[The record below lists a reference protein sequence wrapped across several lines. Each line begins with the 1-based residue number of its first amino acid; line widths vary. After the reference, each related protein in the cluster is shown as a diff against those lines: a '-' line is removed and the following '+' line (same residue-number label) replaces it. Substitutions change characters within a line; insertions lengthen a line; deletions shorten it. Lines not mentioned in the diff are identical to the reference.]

1 MLINAYG
8 LLTGVDTI
16 DIRKVSVVYGSEV
29 IPGLRI
35 FSDNLSMTQG
45 IHLDVG
51 NDEDRILVTI
61 AGDRIMI
68 VHACVSFC
76 LGLIQEFK
84 GNVISVS
91 ESNGESYTLWVAP
104 YDKELFEQVT
114 DYMIKHP
121 HEFVEDEE
129 PEEKAIPSK
138 AAAHHDDELL
148 TAEADYNELE
158 DDEDYD
164 DNPSLWQRF
173 KWWAYDCKDR
183 FFGWLMGDDD
193 DYEDDYE
200 DDEED
205 DKEGFS
211 YVDEDYYF

>member
-35 FSDNLSMTQG
+35 FPDNLSMTQG

-68 VHACVSFC
+68 AHACMSFC
-76 LGLIQEFK
+76 LGLVQEFK
-84 GNVISVS
+84 GNVISVG
-91 ESNGESYTLWVAP
+91 ESDGESYTLWVAP
-104 YDKELFEQVT
+104 YDKGLFEQVT

-121 HEFVEDEE
+121 HEFVEDE
-129 PEEKAIPSK
+129 
-138 AAAHHDDELL
+138 
-148 TAEADYNELE
+148 
-158 DDEDYD
+158 
-164 DNPSLWQRF
+164 
-173 KWWAYDCKDR
+173 
-183 FFGWLMGDDD
+183 
-193 DYEDDYE
+193 
-200 DDEED
+200 
-205 DKEGFS
+205 
-211 YVDEDYYF
+211 

>member
-8 LLTGVDTI
+8 LLTGVNTI

-35 FSDNLSMTQG
+35 FPDNLSMTQG

-68 VHACVSFC
+68 AHACMAFC

-84 GNVISVS
+84 GNIISV
-91 ESNGESYTLWVAP
+91 GESDGEGYTLWIAP

-121 HEFVEDEE
+121 HEFAEDEE

-138 AAAHHDDELL
+138 AAAHHDDEPL
-148 TAEADYNELE
+148 AIEADHDELE

-173 KWWAYDCKDR
+173 KWWVCDCKDR
-183 FFGWLMGDDD
+183 LLSWLIDDDD
-193 DYEDDYE
+193 DYDDYNE

-211 YVDEDYYF
+211 YVDEDY

>member
-8 LLTGVDTI
+8 LLTGVNTI

-35 FSDNLSMTQG
+35 FPDNLSMTQG

-68 VHACVSFC
+68 AHACMSFC
-76 LGLIQEFK
+76 LVLVQEFK
-84 GNVISVS
+84 GNVISVG
-91 ESNGESYTLWVAP
+91 ESDGESYTLWVAP
-104 YDKELFEQVT
+104 YDKGLFEQVT
-114 DYMIKHP
+114 DYMIEHP

-129 PEEKAIPSK
+129 PEKKAIPPK

-148 TAEADYNELE
+148 TAEAGYDEFE

-173 KWWAYDCKDR
+173 KWRVCDCKDR
-183 FFGWLMGDDD
+183 FFSWLTGDDD
-193 DYEDDYE
+193 YDDDY
-200 DDEED
+200 DDEEED

-211 YVDEDYYF
+211 YVDEDY

>member
-35 FSDNLSMTQG
+35 FPDNLSMTQG

-68 VHACVSFC
+68 AHACMSFC
-76 LGLIQEFK
+76 LGLVQEFK
-84 GNVISVS
+84 GNVISVG
-91 ESNGESYTLWVAP
+91 ESDGESYTLWVAP
-104 YDKELFEQVT
+104 YDKGLFEQVT

-121 HEFVEDEE
+121 HEFAEDEE

-148 TAEADYNELE
+148 TAEADYNEFE

-173 KWWAYDCKDR
+173 KWWACDCRDR

-205 DKEGFS
+205 DKEVS